1 MPGWCLYAIED
12 TLFFQ
17 RVDEVSAGL
26 GVWYVASNPRNVVRW
41 NIREGA
47 ELVRAFG
54 TGEGDGAAVCMFIKN
69 RDDSLGWALDLDQ
82 LHKDLGHYEMI
93 AAALAEISG
102 LNHEVC
108 YGLLFSG
115 KTADLSEYRKSSSR

>member
-1 MPGWCLYAIED
+1 M
-12 TLFFQ
+12 
-17 RVDEVSAGL
+17 
-26 GVWYVASNPRNVVRW
+26 WYVASNPRNVVRW